1 MNAPNTWLYDDEME
15 ASYAVASARRD
26 QNREQRMRRHSFE
39 RRAARPSSAS
49 GMHRR
54 HNRKYSW

>member
-1 MNAPNTWLYDDEME
+1 MNAPNTWSYDEME
-15 ASYAVASARRD
+15 ASYTVASTHRD
-26 QNREQRMRRHSFE
+26 QNREQRMRNQAFG
-39 RRAARPSSAS
+39 RRPARPSSAS